1 MRRTGIHAPTVEDTA
16 EISGIETLH
25 PGGFALTRRTAEV
38 AGLKPGLR
46 VLDVSSGRGTQAVF
60 YAVEYGVDVTGVDIS
75 PEMVRRATE
84 RAAAA
89 GVSERVRFELGDSQ
103 KLAFA
108 DATFD
113 VVVNECAVGIPD
125 DSDAVVREMARVVRP
140 GGRVVIHESTWRRP
154 VSAEEKN
161 DLAERY
167 GTTPLE
173 RDEWTGMLRSAGLE
187 EVADEGEPW
196 SRPEVFWNVR
206 KDRKVCCP
214 LMILTPGE
222 RLRTLGRLLPRHG
235 VKGAVKV
242 LQNENAFFS
251 AVKAEKIGYGLYWGR
266 RPEAAGTRRAA
277 R

>member
-1 MRRTGIHAPTVEDTA
+1 MRRTGIHTPTVEDAA
-16 EISGIETLH
+16 EISGIEMLH

-38 AGLKPGLR
+38 AGLRPGLR

-60 YAVEYGVDVTGVDIS
+60 YAVEYGVDVTGIDIS
-75 PEMVRRATE
+75 AEMVRKATE

-89 GVSERVRFELGDSQ
+89 GVSERVRFEQGDSQ
-103 KLAFA
+103 DLPYP

-113 VVVNECAVGIPD
+113 VAINECAVGIPD
-125 DSDAVVREMARVVRP
+125 DSQAVVREMARVVRP
-140 GGRVVIHESTWRRP
+140 GARVVIHESTWRKP
-154 VSAEEKN
+154 LTADEKS

-196 SRPEVFWNVR
+196 SRPEVFWDVR
-206 KDRKVCCP
+206 RDRKVCCP

-222 RLRTLGRLLPRHG
+222 RLETMVRLVPRHG
-235 VKGAVKV
+235 LKGVVKA
-242 LQNENAFFS
+242 LQNENALFR
-251 AVKAEKIGYGLYWGR
+251 AVREEKLGYGLYWGR
-266 RPEAAGTRRAA
+266 RPEGAVSR
-277 R
+277 